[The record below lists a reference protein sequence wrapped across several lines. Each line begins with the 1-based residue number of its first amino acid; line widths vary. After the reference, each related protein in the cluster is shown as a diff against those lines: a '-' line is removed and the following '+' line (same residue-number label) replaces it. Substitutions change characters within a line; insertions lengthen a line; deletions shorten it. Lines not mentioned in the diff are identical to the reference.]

1 MATKRNTP
9 EHPARAAAIAMLK
22 AGHADP
28 ADVATLAGVSRQ
40 LVRYW
45 IIQEGI
51 DWRSARDA
59 RLLREWRKPR
69 KIQT

>member
-1 MATKRNTP
+1 MASKRNTP
-9 EHPARAAAIAMLK
+9 EHPMRDQTIRMLK

-28 ADVATLAGVSRQ
+28 ADVAILAGVSRQ

-45 IIQEGI
+45 IMQEGI

-59 RLLREWRKPR
+59 RLLREWRKR
-69 KIQT
+69 QKTQT